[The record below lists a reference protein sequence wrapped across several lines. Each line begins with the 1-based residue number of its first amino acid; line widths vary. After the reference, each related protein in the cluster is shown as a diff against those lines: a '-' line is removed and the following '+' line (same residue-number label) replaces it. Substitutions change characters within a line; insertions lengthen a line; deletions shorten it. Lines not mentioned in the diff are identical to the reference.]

1 MHAQSEKLFALVVS
15 LALGFSGCV
24 SKSKADAQA
33 RMAYLAGQRDAL
45 MQLQQQQH
53 HGPTVTFLGTVT
65 NPVVD
70 WSADLTLTQGILKAV
85 FNGPADP
92 ASITIHRSGQD
103 IQTAPGQLL
112 EGKDLPL
119 QPGDVVEIH

>member
-1 MHAQSEKLFALVVS
+1 VHAQSEKLFALVVS

-24 SKSKADAQA
+24 SKSQADAQA

-53 HGPTVTFLGTVT
+53 HGPTVTFLGPVT

-70 WSADLTLTQGILKAV
+70 WTADLTLTQGILKAV

-92 ASITIHRSGQD
+92 ASITIHRNGQD